1 MDPYISLEGKTA
13 LIVGAGQGIG
23 LAVAKLFVRYG
34 AKVAMVDHSGRS
46 AEEAEKLGESAA
58 AFLCDVCDEE
68 QVRRTAQAVQTRF
81 GRIDIL
87 INNAAIN
94 VRKKLV
100 ETTSEEWDAAMNIG
114 VKGTFLFSKYVL
126 PGMLARKHGIIINT
140 ASGCAI
146 KAAPEAASY
155 NAVKGAITALTRAI
169 AVDYAADGIRANC
182 VCPGDVLT
190 PMLLQEGIQTG
201 SITTGEPK
209 TEEERAALDEF
220 LQACGSHRPMGK
232 IATAEQ
238 TAYTYLY
245 LASDMSI
252 YATGAS
258 IVVDGGRCA

>member
-1 MDPYISLEGKTA
+1 M
-13 LIVGAGQGIG
+13 
-23 LAVAKLFVRYG
+23 
-34 AKVAMVDHSGRS
+34 
-46 AEEAEKLGESAA
+46 
-58 AFLCDVCDEE
+58 
-68 QVRRTAQAVQTRF
+68 RF

-201 SITTGEPK
+201 SITTGEPR

-220 LQACGSHRPMGK
+220 LQACGSYRPMGK
-232 IATAEQ
+232 IATAEEI
-238 TAYTYLY
+238 AYTYLY